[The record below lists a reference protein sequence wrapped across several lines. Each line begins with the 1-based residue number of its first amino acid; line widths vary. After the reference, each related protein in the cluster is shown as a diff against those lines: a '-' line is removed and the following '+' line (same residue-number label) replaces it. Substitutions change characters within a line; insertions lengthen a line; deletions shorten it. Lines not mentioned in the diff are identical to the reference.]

1 MSIIMSYYRDEKQ
14 KLVEVQGPAKVMQPV
29 NGRVHTLTQ
38 KGTIHFCFLEKK
50 KKIER
55 REENAMNRT
64 QIN

>member
-1 MSIIMSYYRDEKQ
+1 MSIILPYYIDEKQ
-14 KLVEVQGPAKVMQPV
+14 KLVEVQGPAKVTQSV

-38 KGTIHFCFLEKK
+38 KGTIHFCFFEK

-55 REENAMNRT
+55 REENAVNRT